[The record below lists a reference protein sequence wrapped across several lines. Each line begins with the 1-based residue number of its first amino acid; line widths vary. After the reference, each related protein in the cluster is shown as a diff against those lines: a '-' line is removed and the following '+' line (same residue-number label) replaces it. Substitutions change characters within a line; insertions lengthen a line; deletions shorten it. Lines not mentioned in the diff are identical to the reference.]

1 MNATGE
7 LPGAAGW
14 LIIMVKMK
22 HINESGF
29 IPLLLTILIVVAAI
43 IYFAFTRVLHAKGGL

>member
-1 MNATGE
+1 
-7 LPGAAGW
+7 
-14 LIIMVKMK
+14 MK